1 MGSVCYTVMVRLH
14 SLNIHTLFHLHHP
27 SQISLGEMIVYFPI
41 PGGHITLAERFVD
54 PAFSFAMGWN
64 YWYGT
69 CLSRVSAQLT
79 LDFPPGITGLLHCLW
94 NLVLPW
100 F

>member
-27 SQISLGEMIVYFPI
+27 SQISLGEMIVYLPI

-69 CLSRVSAQLT
+69 CISRVSTQI
-79 LDFPPGITGLLHCLW
+79 LDVTCQGLSNESTFVSRQVHHT
-94 NLVLPW
+94 
-100 F
+100 